1 MTLLIAVS
9 SLAFLAA
16 QPQSNSYSASAL
28 HQQLVCA
35 PQMLTV
41 APFPGIRVV
50 GNADRNRYMFAGGEG
65 IIVGAGNTQGVKA
78 GQQYFVR
85 RVVDDQFIGQV
96 QNDLQPVSIHT
107 AGWVTIVDV
116 RDNVAVAQVTHACDG
131 ILVGDYLEPYVEP
144 ADPPAAATD
153 GEPDYTHAA
162 SIVMGDD
169 KHQMGGAGALMMIDR
184 GGDADVKPG
193 QTVTFF
199 RDTTSGVGPAA
210 QIGLGTVLTVRPQS
224 ALVRIDSSRDAVFVG
239 DRAAINRTSK

>member
-1 MTLLIAVS
+1 MNLLIAVS
-9 SLAFLAA
+9 SLALLAG
-16 QPQSNSYSASAL
+16 QPQSASYSASAM

-35 PQMLTV
+35 PQMLTT
-41 APFPGIRVV
+41 APLGGIRVL
-50 GNADRNRYMFAGGEG
+50 GNANRNRYMFTSGEG
-65 IIVGAGNTQGVKA
+65 IIVDAGNTQGIKA

-131 ILVGDYLEPYVEP
+131 ILVGDYLEAYVEP
-144 ADPPAAATD
+144 ADPPAAAID
-153 GEPDYTHAA
+153 GAPDYAHAA

-169 KHQMGGAGALMMIDR
+169 KRQMGGAGTLMMIDR

-199 RDTTSGVGPAA
+199 RDTMSGLGPAA
-210 QIGLGTVLTVRPQS
+210 QIGQGTVLTVRPES
-224 ALVRIDSSRDAVFVG
+224 ALVRIDSSHDAVFVG
-239 DRAAINRTSK
+239 DRAAINRLAK

>member
-1 MTLLIAVS
+1 MNLLIAVS
-9 SLAFLAA
+9 SLAFLAG
-16 QPQSNSYSASAL
+16 QTQSSPYSPPAL

-41 APFPGIRVV
+41 APLAGIRVL
-50 GNADRNRYMFAGGEG
+50 GNAERSRYMFAPGEG
-65 IIVGAGNTQGVKA
+65 IILDAGNTQGVKV

-144 ADPPAAATD
+144 ADPPVAAMD
-153 GEPDYTHAA
+153 GAPDYAHAA

-169 KHQMGGAGALMMIDR
+169 KRQMGGAGALMMIDR

-193 QTVTFF
+193 ETVTFF
-199 RDTTSGVGPAA
+199 RDTMSGVGPAA
-210 QIGLGTVLTVRPQS
+210 QIGLGTVLSVGPQS
-224 ALVRIDSSRDAVFVG
+224 AMVRIDSSRDAVFVG
-239 DRAAINRTSK
+239 DRAAINRVAK